1 MSLYPSDLEYVR
13 SGLEALRPKVDVQAE
28 ADPQRQMISLTVN
41 EDLRRV
47 FRFLPREVVP
57 DEGRLHLTADRAL
70 VKKAIKD
77 NRAQEQHWPD
87 VHLLW
92 DLHPVVEWLNF
103 KLMVSFR
110 RHEAPVVTL
119 PALERGEFLYLIE
132 GEIPNR
138 KAQPVVHEWCAVRF
152 LRGAPAGTIGFDEF
166 LRRTEFGARLAN
178 PGHEPNLIPLNSLL
192 PEAVAEARRWISK
205 CRAEYQERMQPRLT
219 AELEKLQ
226 RLRDRQHEQLELDFR
241 DESAAFRETRLR
253 KKDEKAR
260 HIDRTFHEW
269 EAWVRD
275 SMTTEDQPYLRV
287 AAVFRGNER

>member
-1 MSLYPSDLEYVR
+1 MRPFPTAPRPAAEPGAPSR
-13 SGLEALRPKVDVQAE
+13 STGATSNTSGTGLESLRPKLDVQAE
-28 ADPQRQMISLTVN
+28 ADPSRQMISLTIN

-57 DEGRLHLTADRAL
+57 EDGRLHLTADRML

-77 NRAQEQHWPD
+77 NRAQEQTWPD

-119 PALERGEFLYLIE
+119 PVLERGELLYLIQ

-152 LRGAPAGTIGFDEF
+152 LGGTLAGT
-166 LRRTEFGARLAN
+166 
-178 PGHEPNLIPLNSLL
+178 
-192 PEAVAEARRWISK
+192 
-205 CRAEYQERMQPRLT
+205 
-219 AELEKLQ
+219 
-226 RLRDRQHEQLELDFR
+226 
-241 DESAAFRETRLR
+241 
-253 KKDEKAR
+253 
-260 HIDRTFHEW
+260 
-269 EAWVRD
+269 
-275 SMTTEDQPYLRV
+275 
-287 AAVFRGNER
+287 